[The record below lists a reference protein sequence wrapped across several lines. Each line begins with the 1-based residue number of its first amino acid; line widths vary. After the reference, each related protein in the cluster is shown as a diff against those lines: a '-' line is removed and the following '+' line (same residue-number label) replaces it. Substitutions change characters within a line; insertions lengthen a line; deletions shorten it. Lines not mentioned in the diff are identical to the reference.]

1 MTLLLILVVL
11 GTVITAM
18 VLMSDGFYKGNIILP
33 NITSERPMHPL
44 VSKAESIT
52 PWFLEVASE
61 HQG

>member
-52 PWFLEVASE
+52 P
-61 HQG
+61 